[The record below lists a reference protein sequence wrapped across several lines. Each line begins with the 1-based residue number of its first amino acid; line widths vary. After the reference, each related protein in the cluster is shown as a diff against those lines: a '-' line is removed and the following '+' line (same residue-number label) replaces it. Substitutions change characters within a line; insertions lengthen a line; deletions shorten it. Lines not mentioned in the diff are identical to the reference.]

1 MHSARGGTDAPT
13 RPQPSGGPSPG
24 GPLLPP
30 PRGREQYDMRR
41 KRPPALSFL
50 LRMDTLRRLARVVSL
65 LAIDF
70 VALFLAIFTALCLK
84 AWALD
89 AVDRAAVRGALN
101 QTEDLV
107 SFAFL
112 VCALLFARSGLYSGR
127 EQRPGLT
134 RIVAGLFQT
143 TVVALA
149 FALVNGLDFQ
159 SYYIFYGS
167 LFFAIA
173 YVGLF
178 RYTYESATAAV
189 LRAAGY
195 RRRAILVGTGEHIE
209 AVAHALGTHGEGQV
223 NVMGYVSLTERPPNG
238 LRSLGS
244 MDDIG
249 EIVDAYRAD
258 EVIIADPAFPEQE
271 AVEIVDLCHQRGVT
285 VRIAPSTME
294 ILVHRAEFVP
304 GQSVPLFEL
313 RPPVFEGFDYV
324 LKRSFDLVGA
334 TLILLVLGPL
344 LLACALAVKLTSRGP
359 ILYRSIR
366 PGIGGVPFA
375 CFKFRTMYQDA
386 DARQA
391 DLEMLNEASGALFK
405 IRNDPRMTPIGRI
418 MRSYSID
425 ELPQLLNVLKGQ
437 MSLVGPRPLPERD
450 YERLEDWH
458 KKRYLVMPGI
468 TGLWQI
474 SGRADLDFDDLVRLD
489 FLYLERWSVAL
500 DLSILLKTIPAVL
513 TRRGAF

>member
-1 MHSARGGTDAPT
+1 
-13 RPQPSGGPSPG
+13 
-24 GPLLPP
+24 
-30 PRGREQYDMRR
+30 MRR

-65 LAIDF
+65 LGLDF

-84 AWALD
+84 AWGLD
-89 AVDRAAVRGALN
+89 ALDRAAVHGALN

-134 RIVAGLFQT
+134 RIVTGLFQT

-167 LFFAIA
+167 LFFAVA

-178 RYTYESATAAV
+178 RYTYEWLTAAV

-238 LRSLGS
+238 LRSLGALE
-244 MDDIG
+244 DIG

-271 AVEIVDLCHQRGVT
+271 AVELVDLCHQRGVT

-313 RPPVFEGFDYV
+313 RPPVFEGFDYA

-334 TLILLVLGPL
+334 TLILLVLSPL

-375 CFKFRTMYQDA
+375 CFKFRTMYRDA
-386 DARQA
+386 DQRQA
-391 DLEMLNEASGALFK
+391 DLETLNEASGALFK
-405 IRNDPRMTPIGRI
+405 IRNDPRMTPVGRI

-437 MSLVGPRPLPERD
+437 MSLVGPRPLPQRD

-500 DLSILLKTIPAVL
+500 DLSILLKTIPAVM